1 LEDKAASV
9 VVANGWIVHEW
20 RKIKKEEK
28 KGWET
33 KSIYLVTLFLHGIE
47 SQSQRG
53 NEVCVY
59 IERRVCLLTLTKP
72 RTTLKEAFPI
82 VHSIYIE
89 LN

>member
-59 IERRVCLLTLTKP
+59 IERRVSIDFDQAKNNTKRGISYCP
-72 RTTLKEAFPI
+72 LN
-82 VHSIYIE
+82 IY
-89 LN
+89 